1 MPLDKK
7 DKGYILTS
15 CIVVLGL
22 IITILKWDFTS
33 YEPMGHIKAIYIILL
48 LMAFG
53 MGLYFVYAKVDKK

>member
-15 CIVVLGL
+15 TLLVFGL
-22 IITILKWDFTS
+22 IITILKWNFTK
-33 YEPMGHIKAIYIILL
+33 YDPMAHVKAIYVILL

-53 MGLYFVYAKVDKK
+53 MGLYFIYAKVDTQ

>member
-15 CIVVLGL
+15 SLVVLGL
-22 IITILKWDFTS
+22 IITILKWNFKD
-33 YEPMGHIKAIYIILL
+33 YDPMSHIKAIYIILL